1 LLFVYCNGFRFCG
14 NFPPVSSVSARALST
29 SEAQAPGKK
38 LSIVSVRARLE
49 SGQFEFVRAKM
60 EPAISVDLSR
70 IRAAHERI
78 RACIKRTP
86 VLTSS
91 RLDAASGASLF
102 FKCENFQ
109 KIGAFKAR
117 GATNAVFALDDAIA
131 RAGVA
136 THSSGNH
143 GAAVARAAKLRGI
156 SAHIVMPSN
165 SAKVKVH
172 AVESYGAHI
181 IFCEPTEEAREVACA
196 KVIKKTGATLIHSF
210 ESEDVMAGQGTA
222 VVELLEDVAGLDLV
236 MCPVGGGGLL
246 SGTAVASK
254 SMRPKIK
261 VIAVEP
267 QNADDAAQSFR
278 AGRRMV
284 TKKKF
289 TIADGLR
296 TNVGE
301 PNFAIIQRY
310 VDDIVTVSEDA
321 IISAMR
327 TIWETMKII
336 IEPSAA
342 VPYGAIG
349 ECKID
354 VAGKRVGI
362 ILTGGNVDLDA
373 VPWMQGTT
381 GIAA

>member
-1 LLFVYCNGFRFCG
+1 MTANIASPNMPL
-14 NFPPVSSVSARALST
+14 
-29 SEAQAPGKK
+29 
-38 LSIVSVRARLE
+38 
-49 SGQFEFVRAKM
+49 
-60 EPAISVDLSR
+60 DLDR

-78 RACIKRTP
+78 RPHIHRTL

-91 RLDAASGASLF
+91 RLDEASGASLF

-131 RAGVA
+131 RRGVA

-143 GAAVARAAKLRGI
+143 GAAVARAAKLRGVP
-156 SAHIVMPSN
+156 AQIVMPSN
-165 SAKVKVH
+165 SAKVKVR
-172 AVESYGAHI
+172 AVESYGAQI
-181 IFCEPTEEAREVACA
+181 VFCEPTEAAREASCA
-196 KVIKKTGATLIHSF
+196 EVIKKTGAIMIHSF
-210 ESEDVMAGQGTA
+210 ENEDVMAGQGTA
-222 VVELLEDVAGLDLV
+222 AVELLEDISDLDLV
-236 MCPVGGGGLL
+236 ICPVGGGGLL
-246 SGTAVASK
+246 SGTAIAAK

-267 QNADDAAQSFR
+267 ENVDDAAQSFH
-278 AGRRMV
+278 AGRLIH
-284 TKKKF
+284 TEKKF

-301 PNFAIIQRY
+301 PNFPIIQRH

-321 IISAMR
+321 IITGMR

-342 VPYGAIG
+342 VPYAAIMERQPSIATATYG
-349 ECKID
+349 SANKLDIT
-354 VAGKRVGI
+354 GKRVGI

-373 VPWMQGTT
+373 FPWNR
-381 GIAA
+381 